1 MNKKL
6 LSMILLL
13 VFSVQANQDSVFEA
27 LEKRDLKAVR
37 HNIWRTKVS
46 VEKLNEYI
54 AFTKDLIRYHEER
67 SSVLKS
73 LPDLARTLVGA
84 GICVGGLF
92 CGRFIFPLLYEEET
106 DEEIVARLRKVN
118 YVGTAALCLA
128 GAYLVSRGLAC
139 PHAQSKVK
147 EAQAILRYL
156 ETLLSERSSSSDS
169 SKKKAEGLQV

>member
-46 VEKLNEYI
+46 VEKLNEYYGSRKI
-54 AFTKDLIRYHEER
+54 LLDIMKNGAR
-67 SSVLKS
+67 SES

-92 CGRFIFPLLYEEET
+92 CGRFIFPLLYERKLT
-106 DEEIVARLRKVN
+106 RKLLRDF
-118 YVGTAALCLA
+118 
-128 GAYLVSRGLAC
+128 
-139 PHAQSKVK
+139 
-147 EAQAILRYL
+147 
-156 ETLLSERSSSSDS
+156 ER
-169 SKKKAEGLQV
+169 

>member
-1 MNKKL
+1 M
-6 LSMILLL
+6 
-13 VFSVQANQDSVFEA
+13 
-27 LEKRDLKAVR
+27 
-37 HNIWRTKVS
+37 
-46 VEKLNEYI
+46 
-54 AFTKDLIRYHEER
+54 
-67 SSVLKS
+67 
-73 LPDLARTLVGA
+73 
-84 GICVGGLF
+84 
-92 CGRFIFPLLYEEET
+92 
-106 DEEIVARLRKVN
+106 N